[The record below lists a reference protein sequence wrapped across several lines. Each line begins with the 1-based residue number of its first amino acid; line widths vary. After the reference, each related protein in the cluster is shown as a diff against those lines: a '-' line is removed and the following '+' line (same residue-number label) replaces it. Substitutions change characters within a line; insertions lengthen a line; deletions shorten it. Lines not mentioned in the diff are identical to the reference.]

1 MENIE
6 TIEQLRIRELEAQ
19 NYALLEE
26 KKQLELINLKLGY
39 STRLMSE
46 FHLTQDDKDKV
57 ANSLDIAKTATEV
70 EIVYGEYYKLL
81 YNKNLSEGMEEFQ
94 MSEDFKRNLV
104 SYLSVAFGENPITS
118 IEDKIIILKNYFEF
132 ENKIR
137 STPDANH
144 RQAMTDKL
152 LQSRAGTLEA
162 LNGIIDVINKFSK
175 ES

>member
-1 MENIE
+1 MENRE
-6 TIEQLRIRELEAQ
+6 TPEQLRIKELELQ
-19 NYALLEE
+19 NYTLSEE

-46 FHLTQDDKDKV
+46 FHLTQDDKEKI
-57 ANSLDIAKTATEV
+57 ANSLDIASTPSDIET
-70 EIVYGEYYKLL
+70 VYNQYYKLL
-81 YNKNLSEGMEEFQ
+81 HNKNLKDGMEEFQ
-94 MSEDFKRNLV
+94 MSEDFKSNLV

-118 IEDKIIILKNYFEF
+118 IEDKIIILKEYFEF

-162 LNGIIDVINKFSK
+162 LNGIIDIINNFNK